1 MVTLEQTIRNATGW
15 SVARVKTLCN
25 ENDVDRLMDAH
36 ALTQEF
42 EEWMDPETKDHDVY
56 SLEYI
61 GKWSE
66 YDG

>member
-1 MVTLEQTIRNATGW
+1 MVTLEQTIRNATSW
-15 SVARVKTLCN
+15 SVNRVNTLCKC
-25 ENDVDRLMDAH
+25 NDVEKLMDAH

-42 EEWMDPETKDHDVY
+42 EEWMDPDAKDHDVY

-61 GKWSE
+61 GTGSE